1 MAFKFDQI
9 ESVEFGVCL
18 DTEDGESYRLVPIDD
33 GVQEAL
39 REMLVATIAALSA
52 EGTKIEEFSPA
63 EKYATNERL
72 SVSLDSDLAQK
83 HREIFAAENLAT
95 DTDGLDEPDDLVS
108 YFAIFR
114 DAANVKLM

>member
-18 DTEDGESYRLVPIDD
+18 DTEDGESCRLVPIDD

-39 REMLVATIAALSA
+39 REMLAATIAALTT

-72 SVSLDSDLAQK
+72 SVSLESDLTQK
-83 HREIFAAENLAT
+83 HRENPCETNGVQASNA
-95 DTDGLDEPDDLVS
+95 V
-108 YFAIFR
+108 
-114 DAANVKLM
+114 